1 MLGQAIF
8 LLGRFLDYLIRTGTL
23 TVVDASG
30 KAPAFKGEDGPGVTV
45 RLHEK
50 SLEKRLFLT
59 PSMAAGEA
67 YMNGTLTVEDA
78 SIYDLLELFGMNLE
92 SAPVYPLHRAVL
104 WGQRLLRPL
113 RQFNPVGRAR
123 AHTAHHYDLTR
134 ELFEMFLDSDCQ
146 YSCAYFTGPDDDL
159 ETAQRK

>member
-92 SAPVYPLHRAVL
+92 SAPVYPLHR
-104 WGQRLLRPL
+104 
-113 RQFNPVGRAR
+113 GRALGTAAAPAPAAVQPGGPAR
-123 AHTAHHYDLTR
+123 APTPPIT
-134 ELFEMFLDSDCQ
+134 
-146 YSCAYFTGPDDDL
+146 T
-159 ETAQRK
+159 T